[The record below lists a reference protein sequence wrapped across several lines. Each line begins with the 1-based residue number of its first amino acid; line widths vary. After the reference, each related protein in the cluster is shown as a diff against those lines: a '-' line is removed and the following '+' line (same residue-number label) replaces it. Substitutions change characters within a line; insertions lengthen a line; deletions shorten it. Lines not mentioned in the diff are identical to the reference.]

1 MNNGSS
7 DKYRQAV
14 FADTSFLFA
23 YMVERDALNADA
35 GTIYGSV
42 VGARRRIVTS
52 NLVMIELHSLMTR
65 RVSALIATRALF
77 TLEASS
83 LHIIRATEEDESR
96 AREIL
101 RQHTDKGYSLLDA
114 TSFAVRRRL
123 GIDTAL
129 SFDRHFVQFGWSV
142 LGA

>member
-7 DKYRQAV
+7 DAYRQAV

-35 GTIYGSV
+35 GTIYESV

-65 RVSALIATRALF
+65 RVSASFATMALL

-83 LHIIRATEEDESR
+83 LRIIRATEDDEIR
-96 AREIL
+96 ARNIL
-101 RQHTDKGYSLLDA
+101 RQYTDKGFSLLDA
-114 TSFAVRRRL
+114 TSFVVMERL

-129 SFDRHFVQFGWSV
+129 SFDRHFAQYRWTV